1 MSMESDLNIEL
12 NPVNIKLLTLQDDVR
27 NFFDWELSDDI
38 DSANNLLKYVENS
51 NKKSWIRTE
60 RNKTLL
66 RVITKLKGSNGNI
79 VIIGA
84 AISTSEIKEMI
95 NPNNLFVAADGAV
108 GIFSTLPDTL
118 SKLAWSKLVCVVS
131 DADGGKGTEQ
141 AFIRGVPIILH
152 AHGDNQNSWKKLLIL
167 DKSYDKTKIVLT
179 HQIPNKI
186 DGMYNIGGFTDGDR
200 AACFV
205 RSAGVPNDNIIMA
218 GTRTDIVGK
227 WSGITN
233 KNLKLLKLE
242 WMAKV
247 LSLLKIKY

>member
-1 MSMESDLNIEL
+1 MSMESDLNIEFK
-12 NPVNIKLLTLQDDVR
+12 PVNIKLLTLQDDVR
-27 NFFDWELSDDI
+27 KFFDWKLSDDI

-66 RVITKLKGSNGNI
+66 NIITKLKDSNNI

-84 AISTSEIKEMI
+84 AISTSEIKKII
-95 NPNNLFVAADGAV
+95 NSNVLFVAADGAV
-108 GIFSTLPDTL
+108 GIFSTLSDTL

-131 DADGGKGTEQ
+131 DADGGRGTEH
-141 AFIRGVPIILH
+141 AFIRGIPIILH
-152 AHGDNQNSWKKLLIL
+152 AHGDNQNSWKKLLTL
-167 DKSYDKTKIVLT
+167 DKSYDDTKIVLT

-205 RSAGVPNDNIIMA
+205 RSAGVPNDNIVMA

-247 LSLLKIKY
+247 LYLLKIKY